1 MLCMYYCSGLMNE
14 SMVLWPRK
22 GAGMSSLTP
31 MPNHAMR
38 ILISLLVAAGL
49 FAMSR
54 ANYLLFHAFVELFSI
69 VVACGVFII
78 AWNSRHL
85 QENGF
90 FLFVGIA
97 SLCVAGLDFTHLL
110 AYKNMGVFPGAGAD
124 LPTQLWVAS
133 RYLQSIALCLS
144 PLFIQRRAPVPLLAA
159 GFGAVTLLLL
169 AAIFPWHVFPSCFVE
184 GKGLTPFKV
193 GSEYLCAAILASAL
207 FLIRRRKESFD
218 PYVLNRL
225 TAAIA
230 CFIAAGMAF
239 TLYADVFGISNMVGH
254 LLKVAGFYCIYLGV
268 VATGLTRPYDLLFR
282 ELKESEE
289 RYRHLYQE
297 TPVML
302 HSIDP
307 QGLLANVSNYW
318 QKSLGYDSSE
328 VLGRK
333 WVEFL
338 TPESRRHAEEAV
350 IPEFFRTGLVQDNPY
365 QLVKKGGEVI
375 DVLLTATAE
384 RDATG
389 EIVRSLAVMVDV
401 TERNAAQR
409 KVVALV
415 DDLSAVNRRLEDANE
430 ELAATNDELE
440 VANED
445 LIAANRDLEVANRD
459 LEAFNAT
466 VSHDL
471 RNPLAI
477 INGYCQLLQDLYRS
491 SIPPQCLE
499 FIDMIHAQTGRM
511 NTLIGTLLNF
521 ARVGRVELRQEPVD
535 LSTMAKDILH
545 NHALQEP
552 GRRVQVSVADGI
564 VVQGDPSLLQVVLE
578 NLLGNAWKYTGKTEA
593 PEIRFGATVK
603 DGRHECFVRDNGAG
617 FDMTQVDRL
626 FNPFQRLHEKQDF
639 EGNGIGLA
647 TVQRIV
653 QRHGGR
659 LWAEG
664 AVGEGATFYFTL

>member
-1 MLCMYYCSGLMNE
+1 
-14 SMVLWPRK
+14 
-22 GAGMSSLTP
+22 
-31 MPNHAMR
+31 
-38 ILISLLVAAGL
+38 
-49 FAMSR
+49 
-54 ANYLLFHAFVELFSI
+54 
-69 VVACGVFII
+69 
-78 AWNSRHL
+78 
-85 QENGF
+85 
-90 FLFVGIA
+90 
-97 SLCVAGLDFTHLL
+97 
-110 AYKNMGVFPGAGAD
+110 
-124 LPTQLWVAS
+124 
-133 RYLQSIALCLS
+133 
-144 PLFIQRRAPVPLLAA
+144 
-159 GFGAVTLLLL
+159 
-169 AAIFPWHVFPSCFVE
+169 
-184 GKGLTPFKV
+184 
-193 GSEYLCAAILASAL
+193 
-207 FLIRRRKESFD
+207 
-218 PYVLNRL
+218 
-225 TAAIA
+225 
-230 CFIAAGMAF
+230 
-239 TLYADVFGISNMVGH
+239 
-254 LLKVAGFYCIYLGV
+254 
-268 VATGLTRPYDLLFR
+268 
-282 ELKESEE
+282 
-289 RYRHLYQE
+289 
-297 TPVML
+297 ML

-307 QGLLANVSNYW
+307 EGRLANVSNYW

-338 TPESRRHAEEAV
+338 TPESRRHAEEVV

-365 QLVKKGGEVI
+365 QLMKKGGEII

-384 RDATG
+384 RDASG

-477 INGYCQLLQDLYRS
+477 ISGYCQLLQDLYRS

-511 NTLIGTLLNF
+511 NTLISTLLNF
-521 ARVGRVELRQEPVD
+521 ARVGRVELRQEPVE
-535 LSTMAKDILH
+535 LSAMAKDILH

-552 GRRVQVSVADGI
+552 GRPVLISVSEGI
-564 VVQGDPSLLQVVLE
+564 VVQGDPSLLQIVLE

-593 PEIRFGATVK
+593 PAIQFGATVK

-617 FDMTQVDRL
+617 FDMSQVDRL

-664 AVGEGATFYFTL
+664 EVGTGATFYFTL

>member
-1 MLCMYYCSGLMNE
+1 MGS
-14 SMVLWPRK
+14 
-22 GAGMSSLTP
+22 AGQTSK
-31 MPNHAMR
+31 NAMG
-38 ILISLLVAAGL
+38 ILGCLIAVVGL
-49 FAMSR
+49 FLMSR
-54 ANYLLFHAFVELFSI
+54 INYLLFHALAELFSI
-69 VVACGVFII
+69 VVASGVFII

-97 SLCVAGLDFTHLL
+97 SLCVAGLDFFHLL
-110 AYKNMGVFPGAGAD
+110 AYKNMGVFPGADAN

-133 RYLQSIALCLS
+133 RYLQGVAFCIA
-144 PLFIQRRAPVPLLAA
+144 PLFIHRRASVPLVAA
-159 GFGAVTLLLL
+159 GFAGATLILL
-169 AAIFPWHVFPSCFVE
+169 AAIFSCQLFPACFVE
-184 GKGLTPFKV
+184 GRGLTPFKI
-193 GSEYLCAAILASAL
+193 GSEYLVAALLACALL
-207 FLIRRRKESFD
+207 LIRRRKESFD

-225 TAAIA
+225 TAAVV

-254 LLKVAGFYCIYLGV
+254 LLKVAGFYCIYRGV

-289 RYRHLYQE
+289 RYRHLYEE

-307 QGLLANVSNYW
+307 QGRLANVSNYW
-318 QKSLGYDSSE
+318 QKSLGYGSAE

-338 TPESRRHAEEAV
+338 TPESRCHAEETV
-350 IPEFFRTGLVQDNPY
+350 IPEFFRTGVVQDIPY
-365 QLVKKGGEVI
+365 QLTKKGGEVI

-384 RDATG
+384 RDGRG

-401 TERNAAQR
+401 TERNVAQR
-409 KVVALV
+409 KVAALV
-415 DDLSAVNRRLEDANE
+415 DDLSALNHRLEEANE

-445 LIAANRDLEVANRD
+445 LVGANRELEIANRD

-477 INGYCQLLQDLYRS
+477 INGYCQLLQELYRS

-511 NTLIGTLLNF
+511 NTLISTLLSF
-521 ARVGRVELRQEPVD
+521 ARVGRVELRRETVD
-535 LSTMAKDILH
+535 LSTMARDILH

-552 GRRVQVSVADGI
+552 GRQVQVSVEDGV
-564 VVQGDPSLLQVVLE
+564 VVQGDPSLLQIVLE
-578 NLLGNAWKYTGKTEA
+578 NLLDNAWKYTGKAES
-593 PEIRFGATVK
+593 PVIRFGATFRE
-603 DGRHECFVRDNGAG
+603 GRHECFVRDNGAG
-617 FDMTQVDRL
+617 FDMSQVDRL

-639 EGNGIGLA
+639 EGNGIGLV

-664 AVGEGATFYFTL
+664 EVGRGAVFYFDLGVPY